1 MNQKNELGYYAAQ
14 AVELTA
20 ATIRIASR
28 SLDLENNTEEEIL
41 DALQL
46 INRAT
51 WEAKSKI
58 EKDIAERKD
67 RQEAK

>member
-1 MNQKNELGYYAAQ
+1 MSQKNELGYYAAQ
-14 AVELTA
+14 QVELAA

-67 RQEAK
+67 RQE

>member
-1 MNQKNELGYYAAQ
+1 MSQKNELGYYAAQ
-14 AVELTA
+14 QVELTA

-28 SLDLENNTEEEIL
+28 SLDLENCTEEEIL

-67 RQEAK
+67 RQE

>member
-1 MNQKNELGYYAAQ
+1 MSQKNELGYYAAQ

-28 SLDLENNTEEEIL
+28 NLDLENCTEEEII
-41 DALQL
+41 DALNV
-46 INRAT
+46 INRSS

-67 RQEAK
+67 RQE

>member
-1 MNQKNELGYYAAQ
+1 MSQKNELGYYAAQ
-14 AVELTA
+14 QVELAA

-58 EKDIAERKD
+58 EKDITERKD
-67 RQEAK
+67 RQE